1 MLSRSLTNTAV
12 REEKKKLSRRCACSK
27 PGSDTKI
34 SMTAAHHNVTDSG
47 RWAAQ
52 KGGFG
57 FKSELCDAVKA
68 HTFVF
73 PRTRG
78 HWDSFMSEDVSG
90 GGKMG
95 LSRESSPDEVSFHDF
110 LSEERWP
117 AF

>member
-1 MLSRSLTNTAV
+1 
-12 REEKKKLSRRCACSK
+12 
-27 PGSDTKI
+27 
-34 SMTAAHHNVTDSG
+34 MTAAHHNVTDSD

-78 HWDSFMSEDVSG
+78 HWDSFMGEDASMLTQRLQTSG
-90 GGKMG
+90 RKMG
-95 LSRESSPDEVSFHDF
+95 LPCESSPDEVSFHDF

-117 AF
+117 A